1 MRYLLGLLYILFFT
15 SNCYGAENENKSDI
29 FKCKNGVLPQSAFIK
44 TTRGK
49 EVVEPDGLISR
60 EDTNKLINTKNK
72 CFRITGS
79 ELIFLIDKDQ
89 AIYKVY
95 TDEYVNPWIMID
107 FNKSPA
113 PTREFKGVVKG
124 VGKYTYKDGK
134 GFPREIPY
142 MIVIR

>member
-1 MRYLLGLLYILFFT
+1 MKRLCLVVLLLMVTNSWAANKKEALFT
-15 SNCYGAENENKSDI
+15 CSGGI
-29 FKCKNGVLPQSAFIK
+29 LPQNSLVK
-44 TTRGK
+44 TSTSK
-49 EVVEPDGLISR
+49 EVEVDGSISSESYSKYATTKDKCFKI
-60 EDTNKLINTKNK
+60 EDT
-72 CFRITGS
+72 
-79 ELIFLIDKDQ
+79 ELVYLIDRDQ

-95 TDEYVNPWIMID
+95 TPEYFNPWIMID

-142 MIVIR
+142 MIVIK